1 MKVLIDTS
9 VIVAALVNSHPEHRR
24 SVAWLQKVINKQIL
38 GFMSSHSLLETYSVL
53 TSLPLSP
60 KVSPELALEL
70 IKKNLLDNFN
80 IITYEKK
87 DYLELIETLSKNNIS
102 GGASYDGLIL
112 IAAEKIELDKII
124 TLNINDFIRIS
135 PALIDKISAP

>member
-9 VIVAALVNSHPEHRR
+9 VIIAALVNSHPEHKR
-24 SVAWLQKVINKQIL
+24 SVSWLQKAVNKKIQAFI
-38 GFMSSHSLLETYSVL
+38 SVHSLIETYSVL

-60 KVSPELALEL
+60 RISPELALEL
-70 IKKNLLDNFN
+70 IKKNLLDNFKVV
-80 IITYEKK
+80 TYDKN
-87 DYLELIETLSKNNIS
+87 DYMELLKNLRKNNIS

-112 IAAEKIELDKII
+112 KAAGKIDLDKII

-135 PALIDKISAP
+135 PPLLEKVSAP